1 MAVNLW
7 WEVWPRPGSATFLP
21 IIKDVPT
28 QSSSYHEGLGQIGD
42 GNMAL
47 PEDFDTSI
55 LADPS
60 IPSGS
65 LLRLMAPSGQLGEWL
80 LTQTTPTQDADD
92 PTVEAQ
98 GVGPNSLLA
107 YARLEPYDWD
117 GSDDFTPTFPDWIWG
132 GRNLL
137 SNPGFENSVQTST
150 RYQLTITATGGTYT
164 LSDGTDTTSAISWNA
179 SAATIETRLETDIAA
194 ISDVLVT
201 PISGGFQI
209 EFVNPPFDINL
220 TVNPASLT
228 GGTATL
234 AITFFGSYQPTPW
247 TKSQQVSFGLAREFG
262 LYDNFRVVGP
272 STSPSGPVHSGN
284 FSLWINPGPVTSSV
298 TQFAGAQQIVRVSPG
313 GTYQAGIWVYSVT
326 GGDYRLVIRGIDEDL
341 IARVDATVPA
351 ATWTLVSISDVV
363 METADGYQP
372 DQVIFRFANTEP
384 SGTPSDFYLDD
395 AYLEE
400 GLAPTTIGEILRLIY
415 EDATVDHA
423 GRVVW
428 EDQANPGNPYL
439 VLNFTDT
446 HDSHGQPWDRS
457 DVRIKFPMRMN
468 YSQIMAQVSQQ
479 FQYEYEVKHNAGVWE
494 WSVYN
499 PGTLGTDRSATISL
513 IAGTTETRRLTAVKL
528 PGATNVM
535 IEGSDRVTSR
545 AEDAGLV
552 AALGRIEGAGYQPDA
567 EDLPVAAAAAL
578 DRAETLQESYQLTF
592 VSPDFVPFIDYQIGD
607 LVRVLD
613 PPLDQVMRVLD
624 VNMAMTADRQEWLV
638 QLGSVVLSG
647 EAAMAQ
653 AVGAMLPASPIHRPA
668 GAFERADAFFDGGS
682 SLLIGGGGGAP
693 TVVVAASDA
702 SDLSKSKA
710 DFVCTGTNDE
720 RAIQTAV
727 DLLATTGGKVVLTEG
742 QFSISNTVSLPTVS
756 GSAVHL
762 QGLGRA
768 VTRFSRAAGSQFLD
782 VGGFAVVSDIEF
794 VGNTTVA
801 VAAAVD
807 APRVVIRDCA
817 FTVNGV
823 VIRLGGDGWQIHDNA
838 VVPSGFVPTY
848 FVQDLDGYE
857 GTLVV
862 NNAARGA
869 VDMGDGVLWNVSNNL
884 LLEEVIADGGHEGV
898 IADNAWFASGGQQE
912 GNGKI
917 VVRNFANATISGNVI
932 PSIGNGA
939 GVLLDTVTKGVVVS
953 NQMESGDIGIH
964 ILDSEAIVVSGNH
977 AQWCIDANYHV
988 DGSTNCLL
996 VGNVAVASDGS
1007 NYLVDGDANYLTG
1020 NASNATA
1027 GFSTAAVGYN
1037 INSGTGNIYAG
1048 NQAEGTYGTAAY
1060 VDNGTSSV
1068 NTYPSAGGAQG
1079 DNFV

>member
-65 LLRLMAPSGQLGEWL
+65 LLRLMAPSGLLGEWL

-98 GVGPNSLLA
+98 GVGINSLLA

-137 SNPGFENSVQTST
+137 TNPGFENSVQTST

-201 PISGGFQI
+201 PVSGGFQI

-234 AITFFGSYQPTPW
+234 AITFFGSYQPVPW
-247 TKSQQVSFGLAREFG
+247 TKSQQVSVGTAREFG

-578 DRAETLQESYQLTF
+578 DRAETLQESYQLTL

-613 PPLDQVMRVLD
+613 PPLDQDMRVLD

-682 SLLIGGGGGAP
+682 GLLIGGGGGAP

-710 DFVCTGTNDE
+710 DFVCTGSGDE
-720 RAIQTAV
+720 QTIQAAADV
-727 DLLATTGGKVVLTEG
+727 MSTGGRILLTEG
-742 QFSISNTVSLPTVS
+742 TYY
-756 GSAVHL
+756 
-762 QGLGRA
+762 
-768 VTRFSRAAGSQFLD
+768 
-782 VGGFAVVSDIEF
+782 
-794 VGNTTVA
+794 
-801 VAAAVD
+801 VAAD
-807 APRVVIRDCA
+807 EI
-817 FTVNGV
+817 FITN
-823 VIRLGGDGWQIHDNA
+823 IHLLGMGPFATIIE
-838 VVPSGFVPTY
+838 VS
-848 FVQDLDGYE
+848 
-857 GTLVV
+857 
-862 NNAARGA
+862 
-869 VDMGDGVLWNVSNNL
+869 GDGVGISADTCVIENIGFTTGD
-884 LLEEVIADGGHEGV
+884 EV
-898 IADNAWFASGGQQE
+898 
-912 GNGKI
+912 
-917 VVRNFANATISGNVI
+917 
-932 PSIGNGA
+932 
-939 GVLLDTVTKGVVVS
+939 
-953 NQMESGDIGIH
+953 
-964 ILDSEAIVVSGNH
+964 
-977 AQWCIDANYHV
+977 
-988 DGSTNCLL
+988 
-996 VGNVAVASDGS
+996 
-1007 NYLVDGDANYLTG
+1007 
-1020 NASNATA
+1020 
-1027 GFSTAAVGYN
+1027 
-1037 INSGTGNIYAG
+1037 
-1048 NQAEGTYGTAAY
+1048 
-1060 VDNGTSSV
+1060 
-1068 NTYPSAGGAQG
+1068 
-1079 DNFV
+1079 